1 MRRSVAV
8 LLVIGASWLGL
19 SSSAAAQ
26 QATGGPTL
34 AAVGEGHVFRTPDQ
48 AELSVTVLGLRATS
62 AAARGAANRQ
72 LAGIRR
78 TLRRQGVP
86 AGDVQTDA
94 VSVSRERVRRR
105 GHPTRTRYRAFTL
118 LEVRTHDI
126 AHLGALFDALA
137 AAGADD
143 VSGPDFSF
151 SDPSAAQIVATRRA
165 LADARRRAD
174 DAAAQLGSRVSGIA
188 SVDLAP
194 SFGGGV
200 VSSAGSGSSS
210 AGSATRLSPGREE
223 ISAIVRVVY
232 TLAAA

>member
-1 MRRSVAV
+1 MRRSAAV
-8 LLVIGASWLGL
+8 LLVMGACWLAL
-19 SSSAAAQ
+19 SATAAAQ
-26 QATGGPTL
+26 DPASGSTL

-48 AELSVTVLGLRATS
+48 AQLSVTVVKLRTTS

-78 TLRRQGVP
+78 TLRRQDVP
-86 AGDVQTDA
+86 AGDVQTGA

-105 GHPTRTRYRAFTL
+105 GHPTRTRYRAFTE
-118 LEVRTHDI
+118 LEVKSRDI

-137 AAGADD
+137 GAGADD
-143 VSGPDFSF
+143 VTGPDFSF
-151 SDPSAAQIVATRRA
+151 ADPSAAQIIATRRA

-194 SFGGGV
+194 VDGGV
-200 VSSAGSGSSS
+200 IENSAGSGSSA
-210 AGSATRLSPGREE
+210 AGSGTRLSPGREE
-223 ISAIVRVVY
+223 VAAIVRVVY
-232 TLAAA
+232 TLGE

>member
-8 LLVIGASWLGL
+8 LLVMGASWLAR
-19 SSSAAAQ
+19 SATAAAQ
-26 QATGGPTL
+26 APASGSTL

-48 AELSVTVLGLRATS
+48 ARLSVIVIKLRSTS

-78 TLRRQGVP
+78 TLRRLGVP
-86 AGDVQTDA
+86 AGDVQTNA

-105 GHPTRTRYRAFTL
+105 GQPARTRYRAFTQ
-118 LEVRTHDI
+118 LEVRTGDI

-137 AAGADD
+137 GAGADD
-143 VSGPDFSF
+143 VTGPDFSF

-174 DAAAQLGSRVSGIA
+174 DAAAQLGLRVTAIA

-194 SFGGGV
+194 FDGGGV
-200 VSSAGSGSSS
+200 EQSAGSGSSS
-210 AGSATRLSPGREE
+210 AGSGTRLSPGRQE

-232 TLAAA
+232 TLGG